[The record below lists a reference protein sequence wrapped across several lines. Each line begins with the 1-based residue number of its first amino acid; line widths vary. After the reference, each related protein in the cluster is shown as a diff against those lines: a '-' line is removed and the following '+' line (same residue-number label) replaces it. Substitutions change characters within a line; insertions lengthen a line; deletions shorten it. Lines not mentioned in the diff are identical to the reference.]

1 MTRTSPLVAQYGTTP
16 LAYSV
21 ERRPRTTLS
30 IEVKADGSVLAV
42 APLDAPDGEIRRR
55 IEKRGAWILRQQ
67 RELAV
72 LPPPLPARR
81 YVSGESWRYLGR
93 QHRLRVVIGEVEGVR
108 VTRGEL
114 VTTVRT
120 QERAEAVVTRWFRE
134 RAAAVL
140 TERMQVCLER
150 VAPFGIQ
157 HDGAFQLRRMT
168 TRWGSCTRQGRLTF
182 NPLLVQAPK
191 DCIDYVLIHELCH
204 TRDFGHSRSYYK
216 LLAQVFPIW
225 QQVRSRLNRLV
236 ELPKESF
243 Y

>member
-1 MTRTSPLVAQYGTTP
+1 MTRTTPLVAQYGTTP

-55 IEKRGAWILRQQ
+55 VEKRGAWILRQQ

-114 VTTVRT
+114 LVTVRK
-120 QERAEAVVTRWFRE
+120 QERTEAVVTRWFRE
-134 RAAAVL
+134 RAQAIL

-157 HDGAFQLRRMT
+157 HDGTFQLRRMT
-168 TRWGSCTRQGRLTF
+168 TRWGSCTRNGQIVF
-182 NPLLVQAPK
+182 NPILIQAPTE
-191 DCIDYVLIHELCH
+191 CIDYAIVHELCH
-204 TRDFGHSRSYYK
+204 IKEFNHSQKYYLFLKTVEPCWKK
-216 LLAQVFPIW
+216 L
-225 QQVRSRLNRLV
+225 RRKLNYSV
-236 ELPKESF
+236 ELVDNST
-243 Y
+243 